1 MGFGSGMCVSHGIVG
16 RSVVLEGPE
25 SCSWKRPLLG
35 PGLDY
40 LKAGREWGG
49 PGLSGARKSRHL
61 SGKE

>member
-1 MGFGSGMCVSHGIVG
+1 MSHRIVG
-16 RSVVLEGPE
+16 RSVVLEEPE
-25 SCSWKRPLLG
+25 SRSWKRPLLG
-35 PGLDY
+35 SGLDY